1 MIDRLKFEVCQW
13 LWVRWHIKLRNW
25 FDGKQHLPYL
35 CKSRPWHH
43 MCCNGD
49 NGGWRTRVCDRLE
62 RGWRYTNHYQQ
73 GG

>member
-1 MIDRLKFEVCQW
+1 MIDRLKYEVCYR
-13 LWVRWHIKLRNW
+13 LWCWWHMRLRSW
-25 FDGKQHLPYL
+25 FDGKRHLPYL

-49 NGGWRTRVCDRLE
+49 NGGWRTKVCDRLE
-62 RGWRYTNHYQQ
+62 RGWRYTDHYQN